1 MCVCVCCVEVERQL
15 VGVHFLLPCEFQELN
30 SGHQAYVQA
39 STFTLRAILLAPV
52 SFFDT
57 CCCSDSLPSLWNY
70 FYPQPLGRIRAL
82 HPAPLAQIS
91 PPMFLPSAQVSYPGR
106 SSHVRLFSFN
116 TGMWR
121 STGWGGSGLQV
132 RMLEETIISTAG
144 LFAALQGT
152 RCKDSRQNLG

>member
-1 MCVCVCCVEVERQL
+1 MWVP
-15 VGVHFLLPCEFQELN
+15 GIELR
-30 SGHQAYVQA
+30 SLGLRA
-39 STFTLRAILLAPV
+39 SSFTHWAILLAPV
-52 SFFDT
+52 SFWYML
-57 CCCSDSLPSLWNY
+57 CCSDSLPSLWNY

-82 HPAPLAQIS
+82 YPAPLAQIS
-91 PPMFLPSAQVSYPGR
+91 TPMFLPSAQVSYPGR

-144 LFAALQGT
+144 LFAALLGT
-152 RCKDSRQNLG
+152 CCKHCRQESRLGLVFLLLKNNFAPWN